1 MDISEE
7 SFILNLGIH
16 IRKLRDK
23 KNMSQQDLANDS
35 GITKSQIA
43 RIERAEINTTVKT
56 LIKIANALEIEPKEL
71 LNFNNKI
78 YLTIKDN
85 GKGFAYDPFQENEG
99 IGLSNIRSRIQFL
112 KGTVDFDSAP
122 GKGTLVAIH
131 VPHQVNV

>member
-56 LIKIANALEIEPKEL
+56 LIKIANALEIEPKDL
-71 LNFNNKI
+71 LNFRNK
-78 YLTIKDN
+78 
-85 GKGFAYDPFQENEG
+85 G
-99 IGLSNIRSRIQFL
+99 
-112 KGTVDFDSAP
+112 
-122 GKGTLVAIH
+122 
-131 VPHQVNV
+131 

>member
-16 IRKLRDK
+16 IRQLRDK

-43 RIERAEINTTVKT
+43 RIERAEINTTVRT

-71 LNFNNKI
+71 LNINNK
-78 YLTIKDN
+78 K
-85 GKGFAYDPFQENEG
+85 
-99 IGLSNIRSRIQFL
+99 
-112 KGTVDFDSAP
+112 
-122 GKGTLVAIH
+122 
-131 VPHQVNV
+131 